1 MSDFLNPT
9 SMSLLEK
16 KMDVIWMRQQVI
28 SDNIANAATPGY
40 KRKTLEFESLLEGRL
55 NGASGDR
62 RAMAEAVNGADPR
75 VVEHRDTTAREDGN
89 NVDEDFENVEMVRA
103 YTEYSYLMTSLN
115 AQIRRMKY
123 VLTEGR
129 G

>member
-1 MSDFLNPT
+1 MSNFLNPT

-16 KMDVIWMRQQVI
+16 KMDVVWMRQQVI

-40 KRKTLEFESLLEGRL
+40 KRKTLEFESLLEGSL
-55 NGASGDR
+55 NGASGNR
-62 RAMAEAVNGADPR
+62 RAMEEAVNEVQPR

-115 AQIRRMKY
+115 AQVRRMKY